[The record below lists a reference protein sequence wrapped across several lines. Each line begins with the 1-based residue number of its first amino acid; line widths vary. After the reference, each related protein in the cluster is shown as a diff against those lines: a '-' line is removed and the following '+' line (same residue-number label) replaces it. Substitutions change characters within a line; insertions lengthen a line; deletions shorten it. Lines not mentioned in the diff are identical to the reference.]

1 MTKTTALPKPEALD
15 SQAEAELTALFREI
29 DQRLKRIRKR
39 QAESARLRERTRA
52 ALARM
57 KAW

>member
-1 MTKTTALPKPEALD
+1 MTKTTALPKPEVLD
-15 SQAEAELTALFREI
+15 SQAEAELTALFREM

-39 QAESARLRERTRA
+39 QASSTRLRESNRA
-52 ALARM
+52 ALTRM